1 MSELKNPKLYHYLV
15 TCETLCPLRMHA
27 YVVTSRKRDIRG
39 IVNYCVD
46 QAERHHVPLLGIVL
60 TTPLTTDVQLV
71 QQILIDNDT
80 TDAVKNTLAECTDFH
95 LSLVLIEK
103 DCPDDRQ
110 LMELH

>member
-1 MSELKNPKLYHYLV
+1 MTLHHYLV
-15 TCETLCPLRMHA
+15 TVETLCPLRMHA
-27 YVVTSRKRDIRG
+27 YVMTSRKRDIQG

-60 TTPLTTDVQLV
+60 TTPIGTDVNTDVALV
-71 QQILIDNDT
+71 RRIVSENGGADVQT
-80 TDAVKNTLAECTDFH
+80 TLAESHDFH
-95 LSLVLIEK
+95 LTMFLIDK